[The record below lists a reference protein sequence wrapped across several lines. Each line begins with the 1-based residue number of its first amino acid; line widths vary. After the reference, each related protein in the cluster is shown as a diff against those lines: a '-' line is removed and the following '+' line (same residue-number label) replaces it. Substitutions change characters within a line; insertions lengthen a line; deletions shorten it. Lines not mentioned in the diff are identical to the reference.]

1 MDEAAGR
8 EQSFISVSLSCSLAP
23 VFVFVFFVL
32 HFLLS
37 HIIIIMWQQEVKI
50 NRSVEGT

>member
-23 VFVFVFFVL
+23 VFVFLFCFAFPVITHNYHNVAARGKNK
-32 HFLLS
+32 
-37 HIIIIMWQQEVKI
+37 QE
-50 NRSVEGT
+50 R